1 MHGRN
6 PSKAKVLGATVS
18 LGLLL
23 GVGGLALAYFGVVEI
38 PGITP
43 ADRLTFTVPAPTVL
57 SGPVPESP
65 VMSHVLYVDAWR
77 EDETP

>member
-1 MHGRN
+1 M
-6 PSKAKVLGATVS
+6 GAIRRRPKFWGPPFSWVFCS
-18 LGLLL
+18 AWG
-23 GVGGLALAYFGVVEI
+23 GVALAYFGVVEI